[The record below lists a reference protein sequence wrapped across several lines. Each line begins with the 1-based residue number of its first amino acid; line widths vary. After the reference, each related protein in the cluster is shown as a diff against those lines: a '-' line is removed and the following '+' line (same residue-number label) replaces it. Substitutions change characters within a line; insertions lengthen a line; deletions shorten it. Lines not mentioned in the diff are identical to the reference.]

1 MSPIEYTVE
10 RSIRRKHT
18 YITVQNDGSVL
29 VKASLHSSSKVI
41 EAFVQQKREWILK
54 HQQKIK
60 ATLLQEKDFFYFLGE
75 QKERQS
81 YSHEMIEKLYRQKA
95 KEIIPPLVETYSR
108 KMQLYPTKIS
118 FRKAKTRWGSCSAK
132 NSLSFN
138 IHLMQT
144 PLPFIEYVVVHE
156 LAHIRYKNHSKAF
169 WSLVEEILPDYKE
182 RQTLIKNRHFIL

>member
-29 VKASLHSSSKVI
+29 VKASLLSSSKAI

-54 HQQKIK
+54 HRQKIK
-60 ATLLQEKDFFYFLGE
+60 ATLLQEKDFFYFLGK

-156 LAHIRYKNHSKAF
+156 LAHIRHKNHSKAF

-182 RQTLIKNRHFIL
+182 RQALIKNRHFIL

>member
-29 VKASLHSSSKVI
+29 VKASLLSSSKAI

-156 LAHIRYKNHSKAF
+156 LAHIRHKNHSKAF

-182 RQTLIKNRHFIL
+182 RQALIKNRHFIL